1 MRFSVALIAILMAI
15 TPKQAK
21 AADVQ
26 GFLKNCGW
34 GTLAGA
40 GAGILSLAF
49 EDRPSDH
56 TINIAR
62 GASLGLYGGI
72 IYGVIELQN
81 ERRMKESSSYGLIP
95 SFDKNWNLEGAKL
108 EGIVARF

>member
-1 MRFSVALIAILMAI
+1 MLFVAL
-15 TPKQAK
+15 TPKAAL
-21 AADVQ
+21 AADIQ

-40 GAGILSLAF
+40 GAGVLSLAF
-49 EDRPSDH
+49 EDKPSEH
-56 TINIAR
+56 TINVAR

-72 IYGVIELQN
+72 IYGLIELQN
-81 ERRMKESSSYGLIP
+81 ERKLKESSSYGLVP
-95 SFDKNWNLEGAKL
+95 TFDKQWNLEGAKL